1 MGRTGITRS
10 ILAVA
15 IWCLSGPRPALA
27 LDNLRV
33 AYPSMNTSVFALLIA
48 QKEGYFKEEGL
59 NVELLSIR
67 GEIAIRTTLAGEVDF
82 FTNAGSALAA
92 AVRGV
97 PVKLVTVFQDKP
109 GWDLIAQPDIKSVTQ
124 LRGKNIAIMSPEGSL
139 AVVAREILRKN
150 GLDPAKDVNLVV
162 MGGDEVRFPALQ
174 TKAIQATLFNTAMS
188 IRAQKEGFSKLGTA
202 SEYANLIEGGLAT
215 STEKIK
221 QSPERIYRFVRG
233 SLKGLNYFV
242 AKRETAL
249 KYMMD
254 ALRMKDRDLA
264 TTIYDIQTRLLL
276 KDGYSDEKLLQ
287 SMIEDMK
294 RTTKVQR
301 DIKVG
306 DVFELSFVKKASD
319 ELKASGWKP

>member
-1 MGRTGITRS
+1 
-10 ILAVA
+10 
-15 IWCLSGPRPALA
+15 
-27 LDNLRV
+27 
-33 AYPSMNTSVFALLIA
+33 MNTSVFSLLIA

-242 AKRETAL
+242 AKREAAL